1 MRYRFR
7 VYADHVTIPAFPAAE
22 VLAARQKLVL
32 DHFHDEVRQ
41 AWDDV
46 LSTFPHPRYELI
58 PQMLVHDGDVAVREY
73 YAYTRTAFPDQDHER
88 PTGLAC
94 QINATNRR

>member
-1 MRYRFR
+1 M
-7 VYADHVTIPAFPAAE
+7 TIPAFPAPD

-32 DHFHDEVRQ
+32 DHFHDEVRH

-58 PQMLVHDGDVAVREY
+58 PQMIVHDGEAAVRDY
-73 YAYTRTAFPDQDHER
+73 YAYTRTAFPTR
-88 PTGLAC
+88 TTRSSRCGTAPT
-94 QINATNRR
+94 R